1 MIKEEII
8 KMDEKTPYSISEI
21 NSAVLN
27 SKKLGREL
35 PIDLQFFAQQDDLND
50 DQQQDEN
57 GTRDQ
62 DEQKFDN
69 KGQKLFTQEELERII
84 KQRIARERE
93 AAEKAIKEA
102 EKLAKMNE
110 EQKREYELEKL
121 RKENEELR
129 RVQTRYEL
137 GKEATKML
145 AEKGIIAND
154 EVLNFVV
161 RDDAEQTSEAVRAFS
176 ELVERLA
183 EEKVREALKGKSP
196 KQPKEQQSDFKNPFS
211 KDYFHLTKQG
221 KLIRE
226 NPEQARQLIIQA
238 GGNPATYGL

>member
-1 MIKEEII
+1 
-8 KMDEKTPYSISEI
+8 MDEKTPYSISEI

-211 KDYFHLTKQG
+211 KDYFNLTKQG

>member
-1 MIKEEII
+1 MKF
-8 KMDEKTPYSISEI
+8 KTNESFLP
-21 NSAVLN
+21 LN
-27 SKKLGREL
+27 
-35 PIDLQFFAQQDDLND
+35 LQFFSEPGQDPKPTNEPAPEPSPEPNPEPKPEPSDEEVFTKE
-50 DQQQDEN
+50 QVEKMIQD
-57 GTRDQ
+57 
-62 DEQKFDN
+62 
-69 KGQKLFTQEELERII
+69 
-84 KQRIARERE
+84 RIARERK

-129 RVQTRYEL
+129 RAQTRYEL

-176 ELVERLA
+176 ELVESLA
-183 EEKVREALKGKSP
+183 EEKMRETLKGKPP
-196 KQPKEQQSDFKNPFS
+196 KQLRDQQNGFKNPFS
-211 KDYFHLTKQG
+211 KEHFNLTQQG

-238 GGNPATYGL
+238 GLNPKTYEL

>member
-1 MIKEEII
+1 MF
-8 KMDEKTPYSISEI
+8 EKQTG
-21 NSAVLN
+21 VL
-27 SKKLGREL
+27 SS
-35 PIDLQFFAQQDDLND
+35 DVQVSTQQDDLND
-50 DQQQDEN
+50 NQQKEGLEQQDN
-57 GTRDQ
+57 SGVQGPNDQ
-62 DEQKFDN
+62 KHDN

-121 RKENEELR
+121 RRENEELR
-129 RVQTRYEL
+129 KAQTRYEL

-161 RDDAEQTSEAVRAFS
+161 RDDAEQTSEAVRTFS

-183 EEKVREALKGKSP
+183 EEKMKEALKGKPP
-196 KQPKEQQSDFKNPFS
+196 KQLREQQNGFKNPFS
-211 KDYFHLTKQG
+211 KEHFNLTQQG

-238 GGNPATYGL
+238 GLNPKTYGL